1 VPHKSPSSLLK
12 EAELHRILASNNLDG
27 KDRTTDFSN
36 LVRLAKMD
44 ANSCSSVLQEL
55 MPLLPMFSDGF
66 KAALVS
72 AMWQII
78 ESVKSD
84 DLTYMAGTTICQIL
98 DHGDYAAKSKSDTFE
113 KLKVTSVNISP
124 SVTESTLRLWSKYAG
139 RYLKQLSVSSE
150 QLAAIDQNLTQLRLL
165 LDEDMVGWLE
175 NQRFSLTHPGFH
187 DPIERHSRPP
197 KLDRS
202 LKVSKFGRIPSG
214 QVEILLSTV
223 RLLERRR
230 RGDQGDGG
238 ERRARLQRPS
248 RKHLPADQFQQ
259 SSA

>member
-1 VPHKSPSSLLK
+1 MHNSAATFFWLNNCPFTKSAYLRVLNAIESCRLQHKYDTVSTSNVRSTPLWSAVPHKSPSSLLK

-27 KDRTTDFSN
+27 KDGTTDFSN

-165 LDEDMVGWLE
+165 LDEDMVGWL
-175 NQRFSLTHPGFH
+175 
-187 DPIERHSRPP
+187 
-197 KLDRS
+197 
-202 LKVSKFGRIPSG
+202 
-214 QVEILLSTV
+214 
-223 RLLERRR
+223 
-230 RGDQGDGG
+230 
-238 ERRARLQRPS
+238 
-248 RKHLPADQFQQ
+248 
-259 SSA
+259 